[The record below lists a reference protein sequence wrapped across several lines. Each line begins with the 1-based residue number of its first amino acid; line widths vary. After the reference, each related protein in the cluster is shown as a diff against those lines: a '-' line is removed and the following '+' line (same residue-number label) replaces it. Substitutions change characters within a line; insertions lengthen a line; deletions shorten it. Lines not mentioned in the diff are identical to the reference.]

1 MFVNIPSGY
10 VDNKTESRNE
20 YGKKRR
26 PPGTMT
32 KRMLKD
38 ALTEMLRSED
48 IYHVSIRELCQR
60 ADVNRTTFYKYYGN
74 QFDLLADMEN
84 DLLVF
89 LSDTIREYVSDRVR
103 IIEIL
108 CRYMEEHLEFGRLI
122 VNNNVDPLFPQ
133 RLFSMEVLREAVLMN
148 YSSLQDEKLQEYL
161 FNFITYGAYRIFC
174 IWLNK
179 DQRESPE
186 EIALLLMRLIRLE

>member
-1 MFVNIPSGY
+1 
-10 VDNKTESRNE
+10 
-20 YGKKRR
+20 
-26 PPGTMT
+26 
-32 KRMLKD
+32 
-38 ALTEMLRSED
+38 
-48 IYHVSIRELCQR
+48 
-60 ADVNRTTFYKYYGN
+60 
-74 QFDLLADMEN
+74 
-84 DLLVF
+84 
-89 LSDTIREYVSDRVR
+89 
-103 IIEIL
+103 
-108 CRYMEEHLEFGRLI
+108 MEEHLEFGRLI

>member
-1 MFVNIPSGY
+1 M
-10 VDNKTESRNE
+10 E
-20 YGKKRR
+20 KKEDRR
-26 PPGTMT
+26 VTMT

-161 FNFITYGAYRIFC
+161 FNFITYGSYRIFC
-174 IWLNK
+174 LWLNK